1 MLRKTV
7 PLTLQFLL
15 TLVGLAAGS
24 AAVLGVLAYRSTI
37 DGLEAGARR
46 SAAIAAEGHKETLL
60 QLLRLQQMRAQG
72 FLQSVES
79 TCSEVGLNGRIG
91 WELQCVQTVLG
102 EFRTTE
108 HATDARLTYRARRLA
123 QSGTS
128 APAPPPAAGTIV
140 GMLHRADGGAD
151 YAIEVRRADLA
162 LALRFAAEDLNT
174 IFLVRY
180 GLGDRGEVLFTD
192 AEGRLI
198 TPSRYPAAAPV
209 GARLD
214 EHEPQHACSSGASGD
229 VIANDYR
236 GVRTIH
242 AFRPVPDIGGGCVDA
257 HLEYDEALAPALRLR
272 SQLLVRSAVFLLIAI
287 ILSLAASHWIAAP
300 IRQLAASART
310 MQAGTF
316 EPPAS
321 IGGPTEVR
329 DLGRAFAAMS
339 SSISE
344 LLSKEQ
350 AARLGAEAA
359 NQAKDDFLATL
370 SHELRTPLNAILGW
384 IHMLRAGMLDGAT
397 TTRAL
402 AAIERNADAQTRLV
416 EDLLD
421 VSRIVAGNLRLN
433 VDDVWPAAAVDAA
446 VEALARD
453 RCRRTC
459 SGCSRSYGTCCR
471 MR

>member
-7 PLTLQFLL
+7 PLTLQLLL
-15 TLVGLAAGS
+15 TLVGLAAGA
-24 AAVLGVLAYRSTI
+24 AAVLGVLAYRSSI

-46 SAAIAAEGHKETLL
+46 SAAIAAEGHEETLL

-72 FLQSVES
+72 FLQSLES
-79 TCSEVGLNGRIG
+79 TCGEAAPNGRIG
-91 WELQCVQTVLG
+91 WELQCVRTALG

-108 HATDARLTYRARRLA
+108 HATYARLTYRTRSLA

-128 APAPPPAAGTIV
+128 APTPPPAAGTIV
-140 GMLHRADGGAD
+140 SMLHREDGGAD
-151 YAIEVRRADLA
+151 YAIEVQRADLA

-192 AEGRLI
+192 ADGRLI
-198 TPSRYPAAAPV
+198 TPSRYPASAPV
-209 GARLD
+209 GAPLRERD
-214 EHEPQHACSSGASGD
+214 PQQACSAGVSGD

-236 GVRTIH
+236 GVKTIH
-242 AFRPVPDIGGGCVDA
+242 AFRPVPAIGGGCVDA
-257 HLEYDEALAPALRLR
+257 HMEYDEALAPALRLR
-272 SQLLVRSAVFLLIAI
+272 SQLQIRSGVFLLIAI
-287 ILSLAASHWIAAP
+287 IVSLAASHWIAAP

-321 IGGPTEVR
+321 IGGPTEVQE
-329 DLGRAFAAMS
+329 LGRAFASMS
-339 SSISE
+339 SAISE

-350 AARLGAEAA
+350 AARVGAGAA
-359 NQAKDDFLATL
+359 NPAKDDFLATL
-370 SHELRTPLNAILGW
+370 SHEVRTALNGSLGW

-402 AAIERNADAQTRLV
+402 PAIEGNADARTRLV

-433 VDDVWPAAAVDAA
+433 VDDVWPAAAVDPA
-446 VEALARD
+446 VEALGPKIDPKHIDLRVHIDRSARP
-453 RCRRTC
+453 
-459 SGCSRSYGTCCR
+459 G
-471 MR
+471 